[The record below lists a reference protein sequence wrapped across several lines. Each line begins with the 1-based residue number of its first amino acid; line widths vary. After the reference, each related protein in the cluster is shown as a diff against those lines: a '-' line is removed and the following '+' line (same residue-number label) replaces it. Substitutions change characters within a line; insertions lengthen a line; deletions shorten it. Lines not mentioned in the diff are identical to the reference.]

1 MIMMLLQV
9 DSFLIDEAG
18 SGTGSDPEPEFLLS
32 RDPDPDQE
40 SSQVRHNQ
48 IFFVFVQIFFV
59 FVHIFFNVSDFR
71 LLLFPAAT
79 RLLIRRL
86 RLGSR
91 LFWRLLA
98 SRG

>member
-1 MIMMLLQV
+1 MMIMMMPQV

-48 IFFVFVQIFFV
+48 IFFVFIQIL
-59 FVHIFFNVSDFR
+59 FNVSDFR
-71 LLLFPAAT
+71 LLLFRAVT

>member
-1 MIMMLLQV
+1 MMMLQV

-48 IFFVFVQIFFV
+48 IFFVFIQIL
-59 FVHIFFNVSDFR
+59 FNVSDFR
-71 LLLFPAAT
+71 LLLFRAVT
-79 RLLIRRL
+79 RL
-86 RLGSR
+86 
-91 LFWRLLA
+91 
-98 SRG
+98 

>member
-1 MIMMLLQV
+1 MILMMMLQV

-48 IFFVFVQIFFV
+48 IFFVFVQIFF
-59 FVHIFFNVSDFR
+59 NVSDFR
-71 LLLFPAAT
+71 LLLFPAVT
-79 RLLIRRL
+79 RLSIRRL

-91 LFWRLLA
+91 LCWRLLA

>member
-1 MIMMLLQV
+1 MMIMMMQV

-48 IFFVFVQIFFV
+48 IFFVFTQ
-59 FVHIFFNVSDFR
+59 IFFNVSDVR
-71 LLLFPAAT
+71 LLLFRAVT
-79 RLLIRRL
+79 RL
-86 RLGSR
+86 
-91 LFWRLLA
+91 
-98 SRG
+98 

>member
-1 MIMMLLQV
+1 MMIIMMLQV

-48 IFFVFVQIFFV
+48 IFFLFIQ
-59 FVHIFFNVSDFR
+59 IFFNVSDFR
-71 LLLFPAAT
+71 LLLFRAVT

-91 LFWRLLA
+91 LCWRLLA

>member
-1 MIMMLLQV
+1 MMMLQV

-48 IFFVFVQIFFV
+48 IFFVFIQIL
-59 FVHIFFNVSDFR
+59 FNVSDFR
-71 LLLFPAAT
+71 LLLFRAVT

>member
-1 MIMMLLQV
+1 MMIMMMPQV

-48 IFFVFVQIFFV
+48 IFFVFIQIL
-59 FVHIFFNVSDFR
+59 FNVSDVR
-71 LLLFPAAT
+71 LLLFRAVT

>member
-1 MIMMLLQV
+1 MIMMMLQV

-40 SSQVRHNQ
+40 SSQVRYNQ
-48 IFFVFVQIFFV
+48 IFFVFVQ
-59 FVHIFFNVSDFR
+59 IFFNVSDFR
-71 LLLFPAAT
+71 LLLFPAVT
-79 RLLIRRL
+79 RLSIRRL

-98 SRG
+98 SHG